1 MTSAEYLARFPGPLR
16 LYPPRW
22 SYLVGVPIGLFFL
35 GLSLSY
41 EHRTAFW
48 VGIFLSSF
56 AIVASIL
63 SISPL
68 ANSLTLRNDGF
79 EVRFSVRRMAIPWQQ
94 AHNFAALDFDGEQQV
109 MFNNDG
115 LSSAGASE
123 FGGRNALLGRT
134 YGLSAEELAEL
145 MSQWRERAMSAATP

>member
-1 MTSAEYLARFPGPLR
+1 MTTAEYLARFPGPLR

-35 GLSLSY
+35 GLSLTY
-41 EHRTAFW
+41 EQRTAFW
-48 VGIFLSSF
+48 IGILLSSF

-63 SISPL
+63 SVSPL
-68 ANSLTLRNDGF
+68 ANSLTLRNNGF
-79 EVRFSVRRMAIPWQQ
+79 EVRFSFRRMAIPWHQ

-109 MFNNDG
+109 MFSNDG

-123 FGGRNALLGRT
+123 FGGRNASLGRT
-134 YGLSAEELAEL
+134 YGLSAEDLADL
-145 MSQWRERAMSAATP
+145 MSQWRTRAMSTTTP